1 MCIEAIK
8 HFFFKEGKKRVVEM
22 LIRGGG
28 IMVVAKIK
36 INAFCACLKLGLGF
50 PTSYVVWFFFM
61 FSELG

>member
-1 MCIEAIK
+1 
-8 HFFFKEGKKRVVEM
+8 M

-36 INAFCACLKLGLGF
+36 INAFCACLKLGLRF
-50 PTSYVVWFFFM
+50 PTSYVVCFFFM